1 MKRTERN
8 KIIRWAKR
16 LTDKELEDACYDLYM
31 DCSESIVWKMR
42 ELDYDIRDIEERAA
56 YENFMCQKFDL
67 VCRLCEERGIKLW
80 A

>member
-1 MKRTERN
+1 MKRTKRN
-8 KIIRWAKR
+8 KIIRWAKG
-16 LTDKELEDACYDLYM
+16 LTDEELKDACYDLYM

-42 ELDYDIRDIEERAA
+42 ELDYDIRDIEKRAA

-67 VCRLCEERGIKLW
+67 VCRLCEKRGIKLW